1 MKVAISEV
9 FYSIQGEGMSVG
21 YPSVFVRLG
30 GCNLMCG
37 GMGTQN
43 DGELHDATWRC
54 DTIEVWMKSQSKEVE
69 DILDDECIK
78 ALRNNAHLIITGGEP
93 LMQQEGMIEFIN
105 YVDKKVSNVFIEIET
120 NGTIEPSKTL
130 QRRIN
135 QWNCSPKL
143 SNSGNSKY
151 IFFNQ
156 NVIERLNTLH
166 TQFKFVVSA
175 EQDWEEIKVTY
186 LKLVDKDKVWLMPS
200 GENQSLLN
208 ETKGLVADI
217 CKKEYLKFTS
227 RLHIE
232 IWDKKTG
239 V

>member
-1 MKVAISEV
+1 MKLAISEV
-9 FYSIQGEGMSVG
+9 FYSIQGEGMTVG

-43 DGELHDATWRC
+43 DGELHNATWRC
-54 DTIEVWMKSQSKEVE
+54 DTIEVWMKSQSKDVS
-69 DILDDECIK
+69 DVLNDECIN
-78 ALRNNAHLIITGGEP
+78 ALKKGSHLIITGGEP
-93 LMQQEGMIEFIN
+93 LMQQEGMIDFIQHI
-105 YVDKKVSNVFIEIET
+105 DKTIPNVYIEIET
-120 NGTIEPSKTL
+120 NGTIEPANFL

-143 SNSGNSKY
+143 ANSGNSKY
-151 IFFNQ
+151 IYFNQ
-156 NVIERLNTLH
+156 NVIEVVNKLH
-166 TQFKFVVSA
+166 TQFKFVVSS
-175 EQDWEEIKVTY
+175 EEDWQEIQVTY
-186 LKLVDKDKVWLMPS
+186 LKHIDKDKVWLMPS

-208 ETKGLVADI
+208 QTKGLVADI
-217 CKKEYLKFTS
+217 CKREYLKFTS